1 MIPARD
7 VQKLVKDLRRPADTR
22 THDRIVGHL
31 LDVLR
36 QVKPQTAAQQPAT
49 RRTIMG
55 SPIVK
60 LAAAAGLIL
69 AVVLPAT
76 LLVKS
81 TPTASAA
88 VILQQAAEAM
98 EKLKSFHI
106 KVEMRTLPG
115 DNFSLIRL
123 DLDFVPIDF
132 WKQFTN
138 ELWGKWRLEEP
149 GRVVV
154 MDGRLSSM
162 FYKYLNTV
170 HEVEDPDP
178 ERYWTECL
186 VELDKV
192 MVREAR
198 NASEHPAEF
207 TSSRQRGADGREK
220 VIVSVEVP
228 SKVPET
234 DYSRDKSI
242 KNSDHLKIY
251 QFDAESKLLENT
263 EIYVHHKGRDVLV
276 FRLVEAEYNVEFEP
290 ALFTLDLPADVIRTV
305 LLQILPDN
313 ERYEKMTPKEAA
325 TVFFT
330 AWANGDWDE
339 ILKFKG
345 QTGVPQVMKDYY
357 GGLTV
362 IEIGEPFQ
370 SAGSNERWYVPFK
383 IKLKSGEVVDHKL
396 ALVKDES
403 IKRFRYDGGM

>member
-1 MIPARD
+1 MKNPI
-7 VQKLVKDLRRPADTR
+7 TR
-22 THDRIVGHL
+22 
-31 LDVLR
+31 
-36 QVKPQTAAQQPAT
+36 
-49 RRTIMG
+49 
-55 SPIVK
+55 
-60 LAAAAGLIL
+60 LAAAAVVIL
-69 AVVLPAT
+69 AMGLGAAM
-76 LLVKS
+76 LIKS

-88 VILQQAAEAM
+88 VVFQQAAEAIG
-98 EKLKSFHI
+98 KLRSFHI

-132 WKQFTN
+132 WKQFTDDP
-138 ELWGKWRLEEP
+138 WGKWRLEEP

-154 MDGRLSSM
+154 MDGRQSSM
-162 FYKYLNTV
+162 FYKDINEV

-178 ERYWTECL
+178 GRYWTENL

-192 MVREAR
+192 MAREAR

-207 TSSRQRGADGREK
+207 TSSRQRGDDGHEK
-220 VIVSVEVP
+220 VIIAVEVP
-228 SKVPET
+228 SRVPDT

-251 QFDAESKLLENT
+251 QFDAESKLLENI
-263 EIYVHHKGRDVLV
+263 EIYIHHKGRDVLV
-276 FRLVEAEYNVEFEP
+276 FRLVKAEYNIEFEP
-290 ALFTLDLPADVIRTV
+290 NLFSLELPADVIRTV

-330 AWANGDWDE
+330 AWANEDWDE

-345 QTGVPQVMKDYY
+345 QTGIPQVIKDYY
-357 GGLTV
+357 GGLTI

-370 SAGSNERWYVPFK
+370 SASSKERWYVPFK

-403 IKRFRYDGGM
+403 TKRFRYDGGM

>member
-1 MIPARD
+1 
-7 VQKLVKDLRRPADTR
+7 VKDLRHPADAR
-22 THDRIVGHL
+22 THDKILSRL

-36 QVKPQTAAQQPAT
+36 RTKPQTAAQQPPT
-49 RRTIMG
+49 RRTIMRR
-55 SPIVK
+55 PIVK

-88 VILQQAAEAM
+88 AIFQQAAEAVG
-98 EKLKSFHI
+98 KLDSFHI
-106 KVEMRTLPG
+106 QVEMRTLPG

-132 WKQFTN
+132 WKQCTDDP
-138 ELWGKWRLEEP
+138 WGKWRLEEP

-162 FYKYLNTV
+162 FCKYLNTV

-178 ERYWTECL
+178 GRYWTESL

-192 MVREAR
+192 MAREAR

-207 TSSRQRGADGREK
+207 TSSRQRSDDGREK
-220 VIVSVEVP
+220 VIVAVEVP
-228 SKVPET
+228 SRVPET

-242 KNSDHLKIY
+242 KDSDHLKVY
-251 QFDAESKLLENT
+251 QFDAESKLLENV
-263 EIYVHHKGRDVLV
+263 EIYIHHKGQDVLV
-276 FRLVEAEYNVEFEP
+276 FRLVKAEYNVDFEP
-290 ALFTLDLPADVIRTV
+290 NLFTLELPADVIRTV

-313 ERYEKMTPKEAA
+313 ERYEKMAPKEAA
-325 TVFFT
+325 IVFLT
-330 AWANGDWDE
+330 AWANEDWDE
-339 ILKFKG
+339 ILRFKG
-345 QTGVPQVMKDYY
+345 QTGVPQVMKNYY

-370 SAGSNERWYVPFK
+370 SAGSSERWYIPFK

-396 ALVKDES
+396 ALVKDPS